1 MFARFC
7 VIVVYANGKRPFK
20 EVVLILEYEIN
31 PVTVNLY
38 YKCIWEIDNQF
49 DHLITISRL

>member
-31 PVTVNLY
+31 VTVNLY
-38 YKCIWEIDNQF
+38 YKCLWEIDNQF
-49 DHLITISRL
+49 DHLIIISGL